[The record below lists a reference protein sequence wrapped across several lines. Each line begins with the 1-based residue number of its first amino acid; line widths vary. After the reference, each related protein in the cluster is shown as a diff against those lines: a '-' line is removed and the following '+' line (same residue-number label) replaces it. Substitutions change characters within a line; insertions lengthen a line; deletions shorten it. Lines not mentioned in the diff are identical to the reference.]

1 MLMWGIEM
9 GFWDRLFNKLR
20 TQEEE
25 RIIEGYYERA
35 KRMYGVEEE

>member
-1 MLMWGIEM
+1 MVNIM
-9 GFWDRLFNKLR
+9 GFWDRLFKKLR

-25 RIIEGYYERA
+25 RIIEGYYDRA